1 MVWSNKRLP
10 RQSGF
15 TLLEVIIALFLFAIG
30 ILGVAAM
37 QVRAIQGNSSGMRL
51 TEATAQAQDILE
63 TVMAEPYANF
73 IVAAPPT
80 TTTTT
85 VGPYTITR
93 NINTMPGASAFTFND
108 AIWVTVI
115 VTWNEA
121 AGNTRNTQISF
132 IKSLNLETSYEPL

>member
-1 MVWSNKRLP
+1 MVWSNTRLP
-10 RQSGF
+10 RHSGF

-51 TEATAQAQDILE
+51 TEATAQAQEILE

-93 NINTMPGASAFTFND
+93 DINAMPVGSPFTSND
-108 AIWVTVI
+108 AIWVTAT
-115 VTWNEA
+115 VTWREA

-132 IKSLNLETSYEPL
+132 IKSLNLETSYEEL